1 MNKLIENII
10 KPEND
15 IEIAICNNEDFIIGC
30 DYGKP
35 RPGHNEGKV
44 IYHIKEVLSNVDKYC
59 NEANR
64 SDLRLIAMIH
74 DTFKHKVDRTKSKF
88 GENHHGMI
96 ARRFAEKLIKNNNIL
111 KIIELHDEAYNAWS
125 KGNRK
130 NDINDWTAAIIRAN
144 NLIRLLLSDDILD
157 LYLTFYRC
165 DNETGDKTQEC
176 YVWFKKQLEY
186 IK

>member
-15 IEIAICNNEDFIIGC
+15 IEKKIIVNSDFIEGAL
-30 DYGKP
+30 YGEI
-35 RPGHNEGKV
+35 RRGHPEGSI
-44 IYHIKEVLSNVDKYC
+44 IYHIKEVLANVDKYC

-64 SDLRLIAMIH
+64 SDLRLIAMLH

-96 ARRFAEKLIKNNNIL
+96 ARRFAEKFIKNNDLL

-125 KGNRK
+125 KGDRK
-130 NDINDWTAAIIRAN
+130 NDWTGAIKRAN
-144 NLIRLLLSDDILD
+144 DLIVGLLLEDILD

-165 DNETGDKTQEC
+165 DNETGDKAQDC
-176 YVWFKKQLEY
+176 YKWFEKQ
-186 IK
+186 II

>member
-1 MNKLIENII
+1 
-10 KPEND
+10 
-15 IEIAICNNEDFIIGC
+15 
-30 DYGKP
+30 
-35 RPGHNEGKV
+35 
-44 IYHIKEVLSNVDKYC
+44 
-59 NEANR
+59 
-64 SDLRLIAMIH
+64 
-74 DTFKHKVDRTKSKF
+74 
-88 GENHHGMI
+88 
-96 ARRFAEKLIKNNNIL
+96 L

>member
-15 IEIAICNNEDFIIGC
+15 IEKNIINDSDFIEGAL
-30 DYGKP
+30 YGEI
-35 RPGHNEGKV
+35 RRGHPEGQV
-44 IYHIKEVLSNVDKYC
+44 IYHIKEVLANVDKYC
-59 NEANR
+59 KEANR
-64 SDLRLIAMIH
+64 SDLRLIAMFH

-96 ARRFAEKLIKNNNIL
+96 ARRFAEKFIKNNDLL

-125 KGNRK
+125 KGDRK
-130 NDINDWTAAIIRAN
+130 NDWTGAEKRAN
-144 NLIRLLLSDDILD
+144 DLLCKLTLEDILD

-165 DNETGDKTQEC
+165 DNETGNKIQEC
-176 YVWFKKQLEY
+176 YAWFKEQIIEY
-186 IK
+186 

>member
-1 MNKLIENII
+1 MSKLIENII

-15 IEIAICNNEDFIIGC
+15 TEKNIIANSDFIEGVL
-30 DYGKP
+30 YGEI
-35 RPGHNEGKV
+35 RRGHPEGKI
-44 IYHIKEVLSNVDKYC
+44 IYHIKEVLANVDKSC

-64 SDLRLIAMIH
+64 SDLRLISMLH
-74 DTFKHKVDRTKSKF
+74 DTFKNKVDRTKSKF

-96 ARRFAEKLIKNNNIL
+96 ARRFAEKLVKNGDIL

>member
-15 IEIAICNNEDFIIGC
+15 TEKNIIANSDFIEGVL
-30 DYGKP
+30 YGEI
-35 RPGHNEGKV
+35 RRGHPEGKI
-44 IYHIKEVLSNVDKYC
+44 IYHIKEVLANVDKYC

-64 SDLRLIAMIH
+64 SDLRLISMFH

-96 ARRFAEKLIKNNNIL
+96 ARRFAEKFIKNNDLL
-111 KIIELHDEAYNAWS
+111 KIIELHDEAYNAWL
-125 KGNRK
+125 KGDRK
-130 NDINDWTAAIIRAN
+130 NDWTGAIKRAN
-144 NLIRLLLSDDILD
+144 DLISKLLLEDILD

-176 YVWFKKQLEY
+176 YVWFKKQ
-186 IK
+186 II